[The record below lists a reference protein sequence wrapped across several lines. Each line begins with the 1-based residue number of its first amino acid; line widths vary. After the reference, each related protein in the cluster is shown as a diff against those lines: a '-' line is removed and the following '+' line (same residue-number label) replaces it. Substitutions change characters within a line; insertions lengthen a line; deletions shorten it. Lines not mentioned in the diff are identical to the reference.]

1 MRNKLSINLLYFYF
15 MNKNFIKLLGLQV
28 LTLGIVLSVIEFFI
42 DNSFIVII
50 TGLILVVVS
59 FLAKD

>member
-15 MNKNFIKLLGLQV
+15 MNKNSIKLLGLQV

-50 TGLILVVVS
+50 TGLILVGVS

>member
-1 MRNKLSINLLYFYF
+1 MRNKLFVNLLYFYF

-50 TGLILVVVS
+50 TGIILVGVS

>member
-1 MRNKLSINLLYFYF
+1 
-15 MNKNFIKLLGLQV
+15 MNKNFMKLLGLQI

-50 TGLILVVVS
+50 TGLILVGVS
-59 FLAKD
+59 FFAKD

>member
-50 TGLILVVVS
+50 TGLILVGVS

>member
-1 MRNKLSINLLYFYF
+1 MRNKLFINLLYFYF

-50 TGLILVVVS
+50 TGIILVGVS

>member
-50 TGLILVVVS
+50 TGLILVGLS